1 MGVIAGAGAPPWT
14 RLLVGGLAML
24 IVQFWIGVVNDICD
38 RDLDAST
45 KPWKPLVGGQ
55 VRFRTAI
62 VLAVAL
68 PLIAAAL
75 IVPLG
80 LEPTALLTAVA
91 LAGLAY
97 DVWLKRTRWS
107 WVPYVAFFPLIPLY
121 ACSVLGRMVPA
132 LVLVLPFGALLGVG
146 VHLANAVQDFEG
158 DMEHRAGGLAAGLG
172 RTGSL
177 VMSWSLLGGAQVVGL
192 ATGFWLGFRPAPLL
206 AGVGFSSALLAGA
219 VLIGNVRTEPTAL
232 RVHFVMIAFAATVL
246 GLGWLAGASW
256 K

>member
-1 MGVIAGAGAPPWT
+1 
-14 RLLVGGLAML
+14 
-24 IVQFWIGVVNDICD
+24 
-38 RDLDAST
+38 
-45 KPWKPLVGGQ
+45 
-55 VRFRTAI
+55 
-62 VLAVAL
+62 
-68 PLIAAAL
+68 
-75 IVPLG
+75 
-80 LEPTALLTAVA
+80 LEPSALLAAVG

-121 ACSVLGRMVPA
+121 ACSVPGRLAPA

-146 VHLANAVQDFEG
+146 VHLANAVQDLEG

-177 VMSWSLLGGAQVVGL
+177 VMSWSLLGSAEVVGL
-192 ATGFWLGFRPAPLL
+192 ATGVWLGFRTTPLI

-219 VLIGNVRTEPTAL
+219 ILIGIVRTEPSAL
-232 RVHFVMIAFAATVL
+232 RAHFVMIAFAATVL
-246 GLGWLAGASW
+246 GVGWLAGASW